1 MKKKYFFPIL
11 LLTIL
16 FLTGCDLFKKDGD
29 NGPEPDQVLVSY
41 EKLTDPPI
49 TNATMDYLL
58 NLDATFNNKVLQ
70 NATKFGIDVYRV
82 IYKTTYK
89 GVEKEVSG
97 ACIIPV
103 TTDPVA
109 IVGYLHGTIFHD
121 RDAPS
126 RYKSILNMPI
136 ETALNIIISAC
147 GFVCAA
153 PDYIG
158 YGRDSSSLHPYHLA
172 DSLATT
178 SIDMLRA
185 VKEMCS
191 ELGVNIKNEYFLTGY
206 SEGGYA
212 TLAVQKKIEAQ
223 HAAEFPLKAVS
234 AGAGAYNLLGTIRE
248 FMSHPTLNHPE
259 YICFIFAAY
268 RSFYG
273 WDRAY
278 SSVFR
283 EPYATRMQD
292 GLFNG
297 DYTQS
302 QISNQLTHTTA
313 GLFKAAFLSGF
324 RGSGEQTFKDALREN
339 KLFKGWTPKAPLRLY
354 HGTADDTVPS
364 FNSGHAE
371 NAFINSGAKD
381 VEYISFAGLN
391 HSTCIIPWAM
401 GTVQWFISF

>member
-1 MKKKYFFPIL
+1 MKKKNIFPIL
-11 LLTIL
+11 LVAIL
-16 FLTGCDLFKKDGD
+16 FLTSCDLFKKDD
-29 NGPEPDQVLVSY
+29 NNEPEPERVLVSY

-49 TNATMDYLL
+49 TAATLDYLL
-58 NLDATFNNKVLQ
+58 NLEAIFNNKVLQ

-82 IYKTTYK
+82 VYKTTYK

-97 ACIIPV
+97 ACIIPL
-103 TTDPVA
+103 TSDPVP
-109 IVGYLHGTIFHD
+109 VLGYLHGTIFHD

-136 ETALNIIISAC
+136 ETALNIVLASC

-158 YGRDSSSLHPYHLA
+158 YGRDKDSLHPYHLA
-172 DSLATT
+172 DSLASA

-191 ELGVNIKNEYFLTGY
+191 ELGVNIKNEYFLAGY
-206 SEGGYA
+206 SEGGFA

-223 HAAEFPLKAVS
+223 HAAEFPLIAVS
-234 AGAGAYNLLGTIRE
+234 AGAGAYNLFGTVKE
-248 FMSHPTLNHPE
+248 FLSRSTLSPA
-259 YICFIFAAY
+259 YSCFIYAAY

-278 SSVFR
+278 YSVLR
-283 EPYATRMQD
+283 EPYASRMQE

-297 DYTQS
+297 DYTYDQV
-302 QISNQLTHTTA
+302 SNQLTHSTA
-313 GLFKAAFLSGF
+313 DLFKASFLSGF

-339 KLFKGWTPKAPLRLY
+339 RLFKGWTPKAPLRLY
-354 HGTADDTVPS
+354 HGTADNTVPH
-364 FNSGHAE
+364 FNSEHAE
-371 NAFINSGAKD
+371 DAFITAGAKD
-381 VEYISFAGLN
+381 VEFFSFPGLN
-391 HSTCIIPWAM
+391 HSTCIFPWIM
-401 GTVQWFISF
+401 GTVQWFTHF